1 MKLIECYI
9 ENFGRL
15 SAFTYRFD
23 AGMNV
28 LCEENGWGKST
39 FAAFIKAMLYGFT
52 PTRSRS
58 VTQNERQKYL
68 PWQGGVILVA
78 ISVALT
84 MIAGLLPALLAS
96 RKDPVVALRSE

>member
-68 PWQGGVILVA
+68 PWQGGVCGGRA
-78 ISVALT
+78 C
-84 MIAGLLPALLAS
+84 P
-96 RKDPVVALRSE
+96 RRCR